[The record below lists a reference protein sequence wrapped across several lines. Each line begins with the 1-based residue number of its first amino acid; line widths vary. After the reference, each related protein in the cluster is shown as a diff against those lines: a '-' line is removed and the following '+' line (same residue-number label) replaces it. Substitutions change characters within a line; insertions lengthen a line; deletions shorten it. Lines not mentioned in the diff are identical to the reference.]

1 MERNPK
7 LIILNSPTVG
17 VDVGSKRDIHELL
30 VGLRA
35 NGTAVLVVTDDI
47 GEALAISDRIL
58 VMAGGRITATGAR
71 GDDVWRYVPRGS
83 GKADPAVDRALG
95 LG

>member
-1 MERNPK
+1 MERRPK

-35 NGTAVLVVTDDI
+35 KGTAVLVVTDDI

-58 VMAGGRITATGAR
+58 VMAGGRITAALAGDEATEHEIAAR
-71 GDDVWRYVPRGS
+71 VAKD
-83 GKADPAVDRALG
+83 AA
-95 LG
+95 